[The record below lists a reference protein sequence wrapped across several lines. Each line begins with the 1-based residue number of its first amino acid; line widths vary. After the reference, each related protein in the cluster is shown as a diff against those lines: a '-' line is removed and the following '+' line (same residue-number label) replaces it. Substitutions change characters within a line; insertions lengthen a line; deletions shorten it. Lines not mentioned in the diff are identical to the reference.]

1 MIITFIIA
9 IILLIIGTI
18 ALFTISEKSSSKLST
33 IAILFIIFL
42 ATGGILLHESNIHK
56 YPQAIDVYRNN
67 TELVITESVK
77 NGIVTDCDTTVI
89 FKK

>member
-1 MIITFIIA
+1 MIIMFIIA
-9 IILLIIGTI
+9 IILLIIGTS
-18 ALFTISEKSSSKLST
+18 ALLIISEESSSKLSPV
-33 IAILFIIFL
+33 ALLFTLCLSI
-42 ATGGILLHESNIHK
+42 GGILLHASNIHK

-77 NGIVTDCDTTVI
+77 NGVVTDCDTTVI

>member
-1 MIITFIIA
+1 MFIIA
-9 IILLIIGTI
+9 IILLVIGTI
-18 ALFTISEKSSSKLST
+18 ALLTISMKSSSKLSP

-42 ATGGILLHESNIHK
+42 GIGGILLHESNIRK